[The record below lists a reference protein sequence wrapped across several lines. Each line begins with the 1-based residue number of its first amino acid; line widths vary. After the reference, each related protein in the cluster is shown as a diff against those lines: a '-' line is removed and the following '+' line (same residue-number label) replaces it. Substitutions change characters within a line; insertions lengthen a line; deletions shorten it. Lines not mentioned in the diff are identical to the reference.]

1 MARAQRW
8 PEISDGP
15 RPDMIGAVE
24 SIGDRDRD
32 CQAPARRL
40 AMCDRQ
46 RLARPAPE
54 GDPNAPG
61 PNPDGVCAP
70 ALSPTE
76 HRAVTARR
84 GLEDSPSNPVLV
96 LNSAMAARRDDLRLV
111 LGLRFQVLRGRVS
124 PSEPSIDGDEPRV
137 ECSQEA
143 DRLVVQ
149 HTPSRPDRLTTRHRD
164 GARRTRPPS
173 PGEAPATWAP
183 RGSPPTA
190 WHGGHPVLQPG
201 PVDGHELRSSE
212 CSCAGAMYVTL
223 GSDARR
229 MESDVA
235 VVSRVVSRAPPTRS
249 TPEHSAEP
257 WEALLCTPDI
267 TLTSSLRLTTI

>member
-15 RPDMIGAVE
+15 RPDMIGATE

-61 PNPDGVCAP
+61 PNPNGVCAP

-137 ECSQEA
+137 ECPQEA

-149 HTPSRPDRLTTRHRD
+149 HTTSRPDDGGRLD
-164 GARRTRPPS
+164 IRTAL
-173 PGEAPATWAP
+173 GEPD
-183 RGSPPTA
+183 R
-190 WHGGHPVLQPG
+190 PVLEKPPQPG
-201 PVDGHELRSSE
+201 HLGGVRRRRGTVAIRSFSQVPSMVM
-212 CSCAGAMYVTL
+212 SCAPLSAPVQERCTKPLASTL
-223 GSDARR
+223 DGWNR
-229 MESDVA
+229 M
-235 VVSRVVSRAPPTRS
+235 
-249 TPEHSAEP
+249 
-257 WEALLCTPDI
+257 
-267 TLTSSLRLTTI
+267 